1 MSSVFAKN
9 FSTMLEY
16 KWNIDYISTKEKI
29 CEKKQWTK
37 LEAESLRYN
46 LALFLY
52 NPENEQFAR
61 INKEFSM
68 TYWLLLNYIRVGFVC
83 LVIFALVSYSE
94 IFIITMVLLLIFYA
108 LYSFL
113 AFIIEKSFQHLKDDY
128 ENKKDNV
135 VFKYFTL
142 YKIVGAIIKISNLQ
156 ESKIEFAN
164 DKLNSNELTF
174 DEFLEN
180 NIASYERL
188 HNTSRV
194 KNIKLEAY
202 ENNDFL
208 KYMVLNRYSPY
219 FNKYFDNVYIRVPL
233 RYTNQYDMSENIFIQ
248 DLYNNQQNQ
257 NNIDDIITKLK
268 VLNTSIKNKIN
279 SFFEIELITAATDA
293 SNTKEDYSKTLLIPI
308 IINLREKTKIFLQK
322 LPEIDNYTEHTEQ
335 NAKIEFF
342 KQYVK
347 ELKKEYDILQSLVIK
362 PDLKNT
368 KLEGDKLK
376 ILSDLQTKF
385 TELNIDKTFTEMN
398 TTLSSLKIDETYK
411 IVDGI
416 IKEQLKNDKF
426 IKANPD
432 VFNDDFKYI
441 TYYEENKHLLTDES
455 SIKEKFEM
463 YSKHSNYIF
472 IYAVYFA
479 FAFFIVLHFIYISV
493 NSELY
498 AYGILAIIVVTMIM
512 TWFYTYFTFLK
523 E

>member
-1 MSSVFAKN
+1 
-9 FSTMLEY
+9 
-16 KWNIDYISTKEKI
+16 
-29 CEKKQWTK
+29 
-37 LEAESLRYN
+37 
-46 LALFLY
+46 
-52 NPENEQFAR
+52 
-61 INKEFSM
+61 
-68 TYWLLLNYIRVGFVC
+68 
-83 LVIFALVSYSE
+83 
-94 IFIITMVLLLIFYA
+94 MVLLLIFYA

-113 AFIIEKSFQHLKDDY
+113 AFLIEKSFQHLKDDY
-128 ENKKDNV
+128 ENKKDHV
-135 VFKYFTL
+135 VFKYFAL

-180 NIASYERL
+180 NIASLERL

-219 FNKYFDNVYIRVPL
+219 FNKYFDNVYIRIPL

-257 NNIDDIITKLK
+257 NNIEDIVTKLQESK
-268 VLNTSIKNKIN
+268 NSININIDKFLNKDIVIAS
-279 SFFEIELITAATDA
+279 TDA
-293 SNTKEDYSKTLLIPI
+293 SNASADYSKELLI
-308 IINLREKTKIFLQK
+308 TKITDIIEKIKLFRQV
-322 LPEIDNYTEHTEQ
+322 LPEFDIHTTKTTVE
-335 NAKIEFF
+335 KIEFF
-342 KQYVK
+342 TQYVK
-347 ELKKEYDILQSLVIK
+347 KLKDMKYNLEMSVLN

-368 KLEGDKLK
+368 KLAEDKIK
-376 ILSDLQTKF
+376 ILSSLQNSFKN
-385 TELNIDKTFTEMN
+385 LNIDEYLNDMN
-398 TTLSSLKIDETYK
+398 TTLSSFKIDETYK

-498 AYGILAIIVVTMIM
+498 AYGILAIIIVTMIM

>member
-52 NPENEQFAR
+52 DPENEHFAR

-94 IFIITMVLLLIFYA
+94 IFIITIVLLLIFYA

-113 AFIIEKSFQHLKDDY
+113 AFIIEKSFQHLKEDY
-128 ENKKDNV
+128 ENKKDHV
-135 VFKYFTL
+135 VFKYFAL
-142 YKIVGAIIKISNLQ
+142 YKIVGAIIKISNLHD
-156 ESKIEFAN
+156 SKIEFVN

-180 NIASYERL
+180 NIASLERL

-219 FNKYFDNVYIRVPL
+219 FNKYFDNVYIRIPL
-233 RYTNQYDMSENIFIQ
+233 RYTNQYDMSENIFIK
-248 DLYNNQQNQ
+248 DLYNKQQNQ
-257 NNIDDIITKLK
+257 NNIEGIVTQLQKSNTSIFNHTKNDDGANNFYKNINSLEKTESNEFLKTVLTDIIT
-268 VLNTSIKNKIN
+268 
-279 SFFEIELITAATDA
+279 
-293 SNTKEDYSKTLLIPI
+293 NTKNLNNILL
-308 IINLREKTKIFLQK
+308 TF
-322 LPEIDNYTEHTEQ
+322 DNHTTAHTEQ
-335 NAKIEFF
+335 NAKIDFF

-347 ELKKEYDILQSLVIK
+347 DLKKAYDILQSSVIK

-368 KLEGDKLK
+368 KLADDKSK
-376 ILSDLQTKF
+376 ILADLQTSF
-385 TELNIDKTFTEMN
+385 TALKIDDEFTKMN
-398 TTLSSLKIDETYK
+398 TILSLSFKIDETYK

-426 IKANPD
+426 IKANLD

-455 SIKEKFEM
+455 AIKEKFEM

-498 AYGILAIIVVTMIM
+498 AYGILAIIIVTMIM